1 MDAGWSAVI
10 AGAAGLAGA
19 VIGGY
24 FAKQGVIAG
33 AKASADAIAHQ
44 VEQQSRNEHVHWV
57 RGERRASYGE
67 VLRAYG
73 EMVRT
78 FAAHHKAVEEQQ
90 PLDELNQ
97 RSLEAWALLAIA
109 CQGTRLFGPDEAWS
123 KACELQNRSQT
134 VWDHQQLFAHQS
146 QSGGGPRLAEVTTEL
161 TQARTDMV
169 QAWNRFSQ
177 VSNQLLVEDIHART
191 TS

>member
-24 FAKQGVIAG
+24 FAKQGAIAG

-57 RGERRASYGE
+57 RGERRTSYGE

-73 EMVRT
+73 DMVRT
-78 FAAHHKAVEEQQ
+78 FSAHHQAVESEQ
-90 PLDELNQ
+90 PLDELNH
-97 RSLEAWALLAIA
+97 RGIEAWGLLAIA
-109 CQGTRLFGPDEAWS
+109 CQGTRLFGPNEAWFA
-123 KACELQNRSQT
+123 ACELQNRAQA
-134 VWDHQQLFAHQS
+134 VWDQHQVLAHQS
-146 QSGGGPRLAEVTTEL
+146 RSGGGPRLAEATTEL

-169 QAWNRFSQ
+169 KAWNRFSD
-177 VSNQLLVEDIHART
+177 VSNQLLVDDTHTRT